1 MNKIKSLIF
10 TLIVILP
17 VSSCLK
23 EKREATYNSQEDK
36 IDKYIST
43 NMYKKTGDI
52 TDTLRVEYRGGASR
66 LVITEGNGEKLKADG
81 MVSLYYAGY
90 TFTGNKSSNNL
101 FITNHKETAEGAK
114 WALTDESFEL
124 KLIDM
129 ADTELLKG
137 LKEGLV
143 GVQSGEHCEI
153 LFSGKYGFGKKPF
166 GIIPANSA
174 LLFEIWVE
182 AVSND

>member
-90 TFTGNKSSNNL
+90 TFTGNKSSL
-101 FITNHKETAEGAK
+101 VFPEQCGVTNTP
-114 WALTDESFEL
+114 LVPSFN
-124 KLIDM
+124 KS
-129 ADTELLKG
+129 K
-137 LKEGLV
+137 
-143 GVQSGEHCEI
+143 
-153 LFSGKYGFGKKPF
+153 
-166 GIIPANSA
+166 
-174 LLFEIWVE
+174 
-182 AVSND
+182 